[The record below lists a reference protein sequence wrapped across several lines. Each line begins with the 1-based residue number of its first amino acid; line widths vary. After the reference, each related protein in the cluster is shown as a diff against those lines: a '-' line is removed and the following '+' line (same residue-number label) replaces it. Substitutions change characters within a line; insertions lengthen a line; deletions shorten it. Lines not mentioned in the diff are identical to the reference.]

1 MLRFLVR
8 RVVAA
13 MRKRYDYDGSYL
25 DEVAAVSSGGALRLM
40 LLPLLSQY
48 RGSAPI
54 DLAAGAAVAS
64 TREGDCG
71 PCLQL
76 AVDMALEEGASP
88 DDLRR
93 ALAGDTAGAGDVG
106 LGYRFARAAI
116 EDGAELADLRSEV
129 ITRHGEGAVV
139 ALSLAAATGRTWP
152 VIKRGLGHGQA
163 CRLVTVGEVA
173 VEAAL

>member
-1 MLRFLVR
+1 MR
-8 RVVAA
+8 RAVAA
-13 MRKRYDYDGSYL
+13 MRRRYGYDGGYME
-25 DEVAAVSSGGALRLM
+25 EVAAVSGGGALRLM

-48 RGSAPI
+48 RGSAPV

-76 AVDMALEEGASP
+76 AVDMALEQGASAR
-88 DDLRR
+88 DLRR
-93 ALAGDTAGAGDVG
+93 ALAGEPERAGTAG

-116 EDGAELADLRSEV
+116 DDGADLAQLRQE
-129 ITRHGEGAVV
+129 IIDRHGEAAVV
-139 ALSLAAATGRTWP
+139 ALSIAAATGRSWP

-163 CRLVTVGEVA
+163 CSLVTVGDVA
-173 VEAAL
+173 VRAV